1 MGNQPIQN
9 QPAPLITP
17 GKWALYILVS
27 GIPLVGL
34 IMLLVWAFSNDD
46 KPTRK
51 NWAKGM
57 LLIWV
62 IIIII
67 YILLFFFI
75 GGTAFLGDLSTEY

>member
-1 MGNQPIQN
+1 MENQRIQPHPTP
-9 QPAPLITP
+9 QITP
-17 GKWALYILVS
+17 GKWALYIFVS

-34 IMLLVWAFSNDD
+34 IMLLIWAFSNDD

-75 GGTAFLGDLSTEY
+75 GGTAFLGELSTEY